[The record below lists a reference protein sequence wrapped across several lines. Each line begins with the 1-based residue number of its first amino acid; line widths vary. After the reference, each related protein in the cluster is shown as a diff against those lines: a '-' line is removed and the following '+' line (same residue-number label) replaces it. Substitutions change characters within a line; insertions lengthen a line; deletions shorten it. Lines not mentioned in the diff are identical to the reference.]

1 MELIESTRWQDAPT
15 PIRLAVARA
24 LILLCA
30 GWHVDDVMRFLPEL
44 VGDGAAETLPAGI
57 RAAFAATVDA
67 EGGHAAAG
75 PSHAELEQEQPPRQR
90 HDAQRP
96 AMSDRSSTSFIAT
109 IRMQ

>member
-1 MELIESTRWQDAPT
+1 MEIVETASWREAPK
-15 PIRLAVARA
+15 PIRLQIARA

-67 EGGHAAAG
+67 EGGHAAA
-75 PSHAELEQEQPPRQR
+75 EF
-90 HDAQRP
+90 
-96 AMSDRSSTSFIAT
+96 ST
-109 IRMQ
+109 